1 MAAESML
8 LIANLYHFF
17 KMQTASA
24 RTTCQLTGA
33 ISLNAITE
41 HMCQGKQNP
50 LEEEMATSYK
60 TANLDHQFN
69 KH

>member
-1 MAAESML
+1 
-8 LIANLYHFF
+8 
-17 KMQTASA
+17 MQTASA

-33 ISLNAITE
+33 ISPNAITE
-41 HMCQGKQNP
+41 HMCPGKQNS

-60 TANLDHQFN
+60 TANLDNQFN